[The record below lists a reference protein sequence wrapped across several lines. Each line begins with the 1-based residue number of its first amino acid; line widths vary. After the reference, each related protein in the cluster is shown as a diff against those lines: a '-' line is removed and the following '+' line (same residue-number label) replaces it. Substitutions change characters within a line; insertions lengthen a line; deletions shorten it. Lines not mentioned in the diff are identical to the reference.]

1 MINIGRHTQ
10 SHIVKTIHQ
19 TPNQYLFSQ
28 KTTKTTTVRDR
39 PITNIV
45 NSKNKDIFRNSSTL
59 YSNKRNKNFVSS
71 LPQKKNQERKE
82 EN

>member
-1 MINIGRHTQ
+1 MINTGRHTQ
-10 SHIVKTIHQ
+10 SHIVKTSHQ

-59 YSNKRNKNFVSS
+59 YTSKRNKNFVSS
-71 LPQKKNQERKE
+71 LPQKKNQERKK